1 MCCQTK
7 YKFIYFVWTSLE
19 CSQSTLVLW
28 VNEVVSSPSV
38 WDPYTWVSPE
48 PQHGAIPLPLLGEAE
63 PTQHLLTPAI
73 SLSPRGYQGIT
84 DRILASLPPDT
95 VIFNKPVKTVH
106 WGGSFPDPECPG
118 QRFPVLVECEDG
130 DSFAA
135 HHVLV
140 TVPLGRCCHGS

>member
-1 MCCQTK
+1 MEQ
-7 YKFIYFVWTSLE
+7 SL
-19 CSQSTLVLW
+19 C
-28 VNEVVSSPSV
+28 PS
-38 WDPYTWVSPE
+38 W
-48 PQHGAIPLPLLGEAE
+48 ARAE

-73 SLSPRGYQGIT
+73 PLSPRGYQGIT
-84 DRILASLPPDT
+84 DRILASLPADT
-95 VIFNKPVKTVH
+95 VIFNKPVKTIH

-140 TVPLGRCCHGS
+140 TVPLGRCVHGSNSGCTAVSRQNYSMCFRATVAL